1 VLVARSKLP
10 QSFIQQYFNQLKP
23 YQIERLQEL
32 DDDIIEAH
40 ASELNWF
47 SLLRF
52 QTLSEKTIEANI
64 SKIKSLNLWKLLLK
78 TQKLSLEFLIN
89 HIEDIKADAKGNL
102 DALNMN
108 ALIDDSVKSK
118 VTELAEVL
126 Q

>member
-1 VLVARSKLP
+1 MRVARAKLP
-10 QSFIQQYFNQLKP
+10 PAFIQQYFNQLKP

-32 DDDIIEAH
+32 DDDIIETH
-40 ASELNWF
+40 SSELNWF

-64 SKIKSLNLWKLLLK
+64 NKIKSLNLWKLLLK

-108 ALIDDSVKSK
+108 ASIDDSVKSK

-126 Q
+126 R